1 MFQNWETFL
10 YLIVAL
16 AIVVPLLLKK
26 FY

>member
-1 MFQNWETFL
+1 MFQNWETFI